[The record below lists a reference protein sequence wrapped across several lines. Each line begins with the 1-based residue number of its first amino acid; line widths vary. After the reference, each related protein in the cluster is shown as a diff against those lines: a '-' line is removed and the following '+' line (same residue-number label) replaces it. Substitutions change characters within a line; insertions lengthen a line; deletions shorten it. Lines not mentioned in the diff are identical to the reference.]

1 MDVNEIPLP
10 PAPEPSAISEPPVSA
25 EPDAPAEVP
34 VPAEHNAPVKV
45 PPPAEVALPVPAA
58 IPDPSAPEAPF
69 VPAAPISKRSN
80 TGFKWFLIIIVGLLL
95 VCGMSVACYFLS
107 HPDTQG
113 VSVIR
118 MEGSMVTGETYDS
131 EYIGS
136 EIVGRE
142 LRDAAD
148 DPMVE
153 AIVLRVN
160 SPGGTPAAAQEIIG
174 DLEYAKTKKPV
185 VVSMGD
191 MGTSAAYYVSAH
203 ADRIYANPDTFTAG
217 VGVIWQF
224 SDISRW
230 MEKEGYNISIVK
242 SGSKK
247 DMGSTSR
254 PLSTEEEEYARK
266 LVTDSF
272 ENFMTDVTTQRV
284 IARSDIED
292 GRVIRGADAVKI
304 NVIDELGNLNDAI
317 DGAKRLAQSRSKSSF
332 PGLPS

>member
-1 MDVNEIPLP
+1 V
-10 PAPEPSAISEPPVSA
+10 
-25 EPDAPAEVP
+25 
-34 VPAEHNAPVKV
+34 
-45 PPPAEVALPVPAA
+45 
-58 IPDPSAPEAPF
+58 
-69 VPAAPISKRSN
+69 
-80 TGFKWFLIIIVGLLL
+80 TGFSVVYYFFL
-95 VCGMSVACYFLS
+95 YT
-107 HPDTQG
+107 DTQG

-118 MEGSMVTGETYDS
+118 MEGTMVTGEAYDS
-131 EYIGS
+131 GTIGS
-136 EIVGRE
+136 EVVGRE
-142 LRDAAD
+142 LREAAD
-148 DPMVE
+148 NPMVD

-191 MGTSAAYYVSAH
+191 IGTSAAYYVSAH

-217 VGVIWQF
+217 VGVVWTF

-230 MEKEGYNISIVK
+230 MEKEGYNVSIVK

-254 PLSTEEEEYARK
+254 PLSTDEEAYAQK
-266 LVTDSF
+266 IVTASF
-272 ENFMTDVTTQRV
+272 ENFIGDIMTQRV

-317 DGAKRLAQSRSKSSF
+317 DGAKRLAQSRSKSSL

>member
-1 MDVNEIPLP
+1 MDGNEIPLP
-10 PAPEPSAISEPPVSA
+10 GAPEPVSA
-25 EPDAPAEVP
+25 DESFRIPEPGLPDWQSLHSREPEPVVPPTSVQTPALAAPRTPVVQP
-34 VPAEHNAPVKV
+34 VP
-45 PPPAEVALPVPAA
+45 
-58 IPDPSAPEAPF
+58 PSG
-69 VPAAPISKRSN
+69 RSGA
-80 TGFKWFLIIIVGLLL
+80 GFKWFLIITAGLLL
-95 VCGMSVACYFLS
+95 VCGVTIAFFFFSNQ
-107 HPDTQG
+107 DTRG

-118 MEGSMVTGETYDS
+118 MEGTMVTGEAYDS
-131 EYIGS
+131 EFIGS
-136 EIVGRE
+136 EVVGRE

-148 DPMVE
+148 DPLVD

-191 MGTSAAYYVSAH
+191 MATSAAYYVSAH

-217 VGVIWQF
+217 VGVIWKF

-230 MEKEGYNISIVK
+230 MEKEGYNVSTIK

-254 PLSTEEEEYARK
+254 PLSTDEEQYAQQI
-266 LVTDSF
+266 VTESF
-272 ENFMTDVTTQRV
+272 EDFISDVTTQRV

-292 GRVIRGADAVKI
+292 GRVIRGADAVRI

-317 DGAKRLAQSRSKSSF
+317 DGAKQMARSRSKSSF

>member
-1 MDVNEIPLP
+1 MDENGIPLP
-10 PAPEPSAISEPPVSA
+10 PVPEPDGISGSFVDA
-25 EPDAPAEVP
+25 EPEAPAEQSLPAASPEPAGTTGPAP
-34 VPAEHNAPVKV
+34 VPA
-45 PPPAEVALPVPAA
+45 
-58 IPDPSAPEAPF
+58 
-69 VPAAPISKRSN
+69 PAAPRAPVVSPVAASDRSSA
-80 TGFKWFLIIIVGLLL
+80 GFKWFLIITAGLLL
-95 VCGMSVACYFLS
+95 VCGVSVAYYLLS

-118 MEGSMVTGETYDS
+118 MEGTMITGEAYDS

-136 EIVGRE
+136 EVVGRE
-142 LRDAAD
+142 LREAAD
-148 DPMVE
+148 DPLVD

-217 VGVIWQF
+217 VGVIWKF

-230 MEKEGYNISIVK
+230 MEKEGYNVSTVK

-254 PLSTEEEEYARK
+254 PLTGDEEEYAQQI
-266 LVTDSF
+266 VSDSF
-272 ENFMTDVTTQRV
+272 EDFIGDVTTQRV
-284 IARSDIED
+284 ISRSDIED

-317 DGAKRLAQSRSKSSF
+317 DGAKKLAQSRSRPSI

>member
-1 MDVNEIPLP
+1 MNGNEIPLP
-10 PAPEPSAISEPPVSA
+10 QAPAPAAISEPSVSA
-25 EPDAPAEVP
+25 EPEAPVENP
-34 VPAEHNAPVKV
+34 VPAEA
-45 PPPAEVALPVPAA
+45 ALPVP
-58 IPDPSAPEAPF
+58 
-69 VPAAPISKRSN
+69 PAAPSPPVPRAPPVPAPPASNRSS
-80 TGFKWFLIIIVGLLL
+80 TGFKWFLIIVVGLFLI
-95 VCGMSVACYFLS
+95 CGVSVAYYFLS
-107 HPDTQG
+107 HPETQG

-118 MEGSMVTGETYDS
+118 MEGSMVTGEAYDS

-136 EIVGRE
+136 EVVGRE
-142 LRDAAD
+142 LREAAD

-217 VGVIWQF
+217 VGVIWKF
-224 SDISRW
+224 SDISNW
-230 MEKEGYNISIVK
+230 MEKEGYNLTVIK

-247 DMGSTSR
+247 DMGSTAR
-254 PLSTEEEEYARK
+254 PISDDEQAYAQQI
-266 LVTDSF
+266 VSESF
-272 ENFMTDVTTQRV
+272 ENFITDVTTQRV

-292 GRVIRGADAVKI
+292 GRVIRGADALKI
-304 NVIDELGNLNDAI
+304 NVVDELGNLNDAI
-317 DGAKRLAQSRSKSSF
+317 AGAKKLAQSRSKSSF

>member
-1 MDVNEIPLP
+1 MNGNETPIP
-10 PAPEPSAISEPPVSA
+10 PEPEPAVISELPLHEEPVV
-25 EPDAPAEVP
+25 PAEVVAPAACVEDIPAAAPAPAARPALAP
-34 VPAEHNAPVKV
+34 VPTV
-45 PPPAEVALPVPAA
+45 PNQ
-58 IPDPSAPEAPF
+58 SG
-69 VPAAPISKRSN
+69 

-95 VCGMSVACYFLS
+95 VCSLSVAFYFLS
-107 HPDTQG
+107 HPDTHG

-118 MEGSMVTGETYDS
+118 MEGTMVTGEAYDADT
-131 EYIGS
+131 IGS
-136 EIVGRE
+136 EVVGKE
-142 LRDAAD
+142 LREAAD

-217 VGVIWQF
+217 VGVIWKF
-224 SDISRW
+224 SDTSRW
-230 MEKEGYNISIVK
+230 MEKEGYNLTVIK

-247 DMGSTSR
+247 DMGSTAR
-254 PLSTEEEEYARK
+254 PINDDEQAYAQQI
-266 LVTDSF
+266 VSESF
-272 ENFMTDVTTQRV
+272 ENFISDVTAQRA
-284 IARSDIED
+284 ITRSDIDD

-304 NVIDELGNLNDAI
+304 NVVDELGNLNDAI
-317 DGAKRLAQSRSKSSF
+317 GGAKKLAQSRSKSSF